1 MLIFRHFFNQL
12 LPQKTFLALII
23 ASVMSTLHRCSIL
36 QPNTYSYITSQKK
49 NVTSPLLQFNAI
61 STMVIQVIAPTQ
73 YSIILVFNY
82 LLLCKGCLYIFSLKS
97 LNSFFTLSPFISSKR
112 IQKICKFQR

>member
-12 LPQKTFLALII
+12 LPRKTFLSLII
-23 ASVMSTLHRCSIL
+23 ASVMSTLHRYSIL
-36 QPNTYSYITSQKK
+36 QLNTYSYITSLKK
-49 NVTSPLLQFNAI
+49 VTSPLLQFNAI

-82 LLLCKGCLYIFSLKS
+82 LLLYKGCLYIFSLKS
-97 LNSFFTLSPFISSKR
+97 LNSFFTLSPFISSKG